1 MFLASFFI
9 NTTSLR
15 LLPSLLQIFT
25 FIAPAPLC
33 FIFLSDQSVPLISV
47 SLKGPV
53 LVTILCKNVFFS
65 CERMFQASVIAL

>member
-1 MFLASFFI
+1 MFLASFLSIPPHYVCYPLFFKF
-9 NTTSLR
+9 LL
-15 LLPSLLQIFT
+15 LLPL
-25 FIAPAPLC
+25 PPLC

-53 LVTILCKNVFFS
+53 LVTILRKNVFFS